1 MQTGSLWFQYERDM
15 GTRISAN
22 ISSWLFPFLVLAL
35 EVSSSPDLECELFI
49 APSTIPRAGYG
60 VFSATE
66 KKPGDTI
73 GNGDVAFALFD
84 FAWGRGKKH
93 RNPFEVGRN
102 D

>member
-1 MQTGSLWFQYERDM
+1 M
-15 GTRISAN
+15 GTKTRVSVN
-22 ISSWLFPFLVLAL
+22 VSSWLFTILVLAL
-35 EVSSSPDLECELFI
+35 EVLSSTDLECELFI

-73 GNGDVAFALFD
+73 GNGDVAFVLVD
-84 FAWGRGKKH
+84 FAWSIGKKH
-93 RNPFEVGRN
+93 RNPFEVRRN